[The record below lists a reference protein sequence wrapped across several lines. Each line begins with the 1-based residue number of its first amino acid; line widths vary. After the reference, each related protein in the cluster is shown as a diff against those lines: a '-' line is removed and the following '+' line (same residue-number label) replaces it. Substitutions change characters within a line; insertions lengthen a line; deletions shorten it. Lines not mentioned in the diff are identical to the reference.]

1 MGNKNLNHILVN
13 WQNFSNLNSAQG
25 SNTLFPVNDISE
37 PKIEQCN
44 MTSFFNKKE
53 NMAAYRRENGF
64 NRKTNPFDDD
74 SEDEFE
80 KVDGDEIRTQVQLA
94 RERTLDST
102 KRSLALIEDSHD
114 LAVRTGEELQ
124 CQGEQLNR
132 IERNL
137 DKIQSDMAIANRHI
151 KSVNSVF
158 GAIGN
163 YFKKAPKPKE
173 SEIPQ
178 SSPKSGIADLQ
189 ADSSLYYH
197 SRGDRDGYETGARG
211 SEQFQR
217 NKFSSRDP
225 HEREIDA
232 NLDLISRGLGRL
244 KDDALILGGEID
256 RQNDQLDRLGYKAD
270 KAYQTVD
277 ESDKKVRRILRK

>member
-1 MGNKNLNHILVN
+1 
-13 WQNFSNLNSAQG
+13 
-25 SNTLFPVNDISE
+25 
-37 PKIEQCN
+37 
-44 MTSFFNKKE
+44 
-53 NMAAYRRENGF
+53 MAAYRRRSDRDF

-74 SEDEFE
+74 SDDEFE
-80 KVDGDEIRTQVQLA
+80 KVDGDDIRTQMQMA

-114 LAVRTGEELQ
+114 MAVRTGEELQ

-132 IERNL
+132 VERNL
-137 DKIQSDMAIANRHI
+137 DKIQNDMTIANRHI

-173 SEIPQ
+173 SMPQ
-178 SSPKSGIADLQ
+178 SSPSSGITDLQ
-189 ADSSLYYH
+189 ADSSLYY
-197 SRGDRDGYETGARG
+197 RGRDEPSGYGTGARG
-211 SEQFQR
+211 SEQFQG
-217 NKFSSRDP
+217 NKYSSRDP
-225 HEREIDA
+225 REREIDA
-232 NLDLISRGLGRL
+232 NIDLISRGLGRL
-244 KDDALILGGEID
+244 KEDALILGGEIE

-270 KAYQTVD
+270 RAYQTVD